1 MKRIDEES
9 NNQIIFDYSSAPQF
23 RFNWFL
29 KGRTAIELQRRCNTL
44 ITLVE
49 REYQEQEEKDRADK
63 KKKSTKPTS
72 SGILTNS
79 VQQKVSQKR
88 KATAENGGSESKK
101 RKK

>member
-1 MKRIDEES
+1 MFSSVSR
-9 NNQIIFDYSSAPQF
+9 SAPQF

-72 SGILTNS
+72 SGILTNAI
-79 VQQKVSQKR
+79 QQKVPQKR
-88 KATAENGGSESKK
+88 KATSENGGSESKK